1 MRYPIAIEQGD
12 DKHAYGVAVPDLPG
26 CFSAGDTLDEAIAN
40 AEEAILLHLEDATDA
55 GQAPPAPS
63 SLEKLRR
70 RKEWRGWAWGVVN
83 VDIAKLSSKA
93 TRVNVTLPDRLLHTI
108 DRYAKARGETR
119 SGFLARAAIEALSRD
134 AA

>member
-1 MRYPIAIEQGD
+1 MRYPIAIETGD
-12 DKHAYGVAVPDLPG
+12 DRHAYGVAVPDLPG

-40 AEEAILLHLEDATDA
+40 AEEAILLLLEDVTDS
-55 GQAPPAPS
+55 GRAPPVPS

-70 RKEWRGWAWGVVN
+70 RKEWRGWTWGVVD
-83 VDIAKLSSKA
+83 VDVAKLSTKA
-93 TRVNVTLPDRLLHTI
+93 SRVNVTLPDRLLDTI
-108 DRYAKARGETR
+108 DRHAKARGETR